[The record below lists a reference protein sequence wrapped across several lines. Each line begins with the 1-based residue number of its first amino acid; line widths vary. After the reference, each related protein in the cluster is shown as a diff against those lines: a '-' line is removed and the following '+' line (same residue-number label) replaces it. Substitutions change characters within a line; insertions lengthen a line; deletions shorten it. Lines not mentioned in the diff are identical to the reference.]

1 MTAAICWQ
9 SVCCN
14 YWSNTNQTIIYWLL
28 HFLIFFSCSS
38 FTWGKKYI
46 HYRRPIAVYNVI
58 TRWISVF
65 SGIMTLIIICHQNDN
80 DHDHQWDETLR
91 MIPVASESIRFYM
104 STYSAHYIL
113 MCIATLAARRAAI
126 KVSWHQVK
134 NINTKF
140 AMLCLLHKAR
150 NYLSIKR
157 ITHKVQFQGKWK
169 FSISLE
175 FVNQVKCLTVH

>member
-1 MTAAICWQ
+1 MQNRNWTEGNFLWQ
-9 SVCCN
+9 LLSVDN
-14 YWSNTNQTIIYWLL
+14 RFAVDTYWSNTNQTIIYWLL

-104 STYSAHYIL
+104 STYSAHYTLLYIQPTL
-113 MCIATLAARRAAI
+113 DIIAFSAR
-126 KVSWHQVK
+126 
-134 NINTKF
+134 
-140 AMLCLLHKAR
+140 L
-150 NYLSIKR
+150 
-157 ITHKVQFQGKWK
+157 
-169 FSISLE
+169 FSS
-175 FVNQVKCLTVH
+175 VV

>member
-1 MTAAICWQ
+1 MQLTI
-9 SVCCN
+9 VCT
-14 YWSNTNQTIIYWLL
+14 SDL
-28 HFLIFFSCSS
+28 S
-38 FTWGKKYI
+38 
-46 HYRRPIAVYNVI
+46 PPPVV
-58 TRWISVF
+58 
-65 SGIMTLIIICHQNDN
+65 
-80 DHDHQWDETLR
+80 R
-91 MIPVASESIRFYM
+91 MG
-104 STYSAHYIL
+104 